1 MYLSICLYKVPKLF
15 SPRILSKAVE
25 TCVSLDNQTINP
37 RILRCRSELFLVFFA
52 ILMLENI
59 ISKTEGG
66 I

>member
-1 MYLSICLYKVPKLF
+1 MPKLF